1 MSRRRARLIVNCGGD
16 REQVRGVERL
26 LDLAALI
33 ARARRRE
40 KRRQQKFEAA

>member
-1 MSRRRARLIVNCGGD
+1 MARRRGRLIVACGGD

-26 LDLAALI
+26 LDVAAII

-40 KRRQQKFEAA
+40 KQRQQRFEAA